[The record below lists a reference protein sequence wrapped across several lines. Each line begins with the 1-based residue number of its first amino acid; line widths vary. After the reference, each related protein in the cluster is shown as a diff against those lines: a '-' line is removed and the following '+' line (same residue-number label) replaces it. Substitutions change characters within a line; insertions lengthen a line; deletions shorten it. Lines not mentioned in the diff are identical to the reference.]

1 MSLQKATVE
10 YMITEFREFKSSAS
24 KARTSCMTGHFCFL
38 GQEQS
43 KVRRKTEGNE
53 IRSRDGEDCIEILFR
68 GGMG

>member
-1 MSLQKATVE
+1 
-10 YMITEFREFKSSAS
+10 
-24 KARTSCMTGHFCFL
+24 MTGHFCFL